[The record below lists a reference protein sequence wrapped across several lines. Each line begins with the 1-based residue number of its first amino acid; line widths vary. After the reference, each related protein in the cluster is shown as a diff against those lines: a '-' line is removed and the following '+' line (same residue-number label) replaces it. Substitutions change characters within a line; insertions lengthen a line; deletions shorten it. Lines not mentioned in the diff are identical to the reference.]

1 MRPSLSSKSAS
12 DAAAINLYAA
22 CESDLGNG
30 LGRGTGIA
38 YCPEDSLIW
47 MSPCYEHC
55 LGVNFSLIIARL
67 HVLGMPIDA
76 YIRADI

>member
-1 MRPSLSSKSAS
+1 MRPSLPSKSAS
-12 DAAAINLYAA
+12 DAAAISMYAA

-30 LGRGTGIA
+30 LGRGAGIA
-38 YCPEDSLIW
+38 YCLEASSIW
-47 MSPCYEHC
+47 MSHCYEHC
-55 LGVNFSLIIARL
+55 LCVNFNLIIARL